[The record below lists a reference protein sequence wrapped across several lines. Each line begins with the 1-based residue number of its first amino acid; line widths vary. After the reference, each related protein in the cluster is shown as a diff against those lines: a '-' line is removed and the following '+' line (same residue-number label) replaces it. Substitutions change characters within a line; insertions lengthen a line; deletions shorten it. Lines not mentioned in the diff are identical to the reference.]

1 MNFSM
6 NTRLASNKPA
16 SLQVS
21 PLGLGTST
29 LASLRGGLSVAESD
43 RLLATASEG
52 GIKLID
58 TADSYA
64 SGECERLLGRLLRHR
79 RDAFQVMTKAGY
91 TSADLRG
98 PLHHLNPFLKKLK
111 HKLGARQDFR
121 PERIG
126 YCLRRSLQRLR
137 ADHVAIFVLHDP
149 PAEALV
155 DGTLFA
161 ELTKLK
167 AAGLAARLGISSGDD
182 DALRLA
188 LAWPDCE
195 VIQTPLIGEGGL
207 AAPLREAGPG
217 RPCIVLNHVSL
228 GGRLPGTERDADSV
242 VLPWRDKITRR
253 AAELGVGPHGA
264 LLRVALEETGAE
276 AVLTGTR
283 HPGHLADNC
292 RAVMALSNAGS

>member
-1 MNFSM
+1 MSFS
-6 NTRLASNKPA
+6 R
-16 SLQVS
+16 
-21 PLGLGTST
+21 LGLGTGT
-29 LASLRGGLSVAESD
+29 LASLRGGLSVAEAD

-52 GIKLID
+52 GITLID

-64 SGECERLLGRLLRHR
+64 SGECERLLGRLLKHR

-91 TSADLRG
+91 ASADLRG
-98 PLHHLNPFLKKLK
+98 PLHRLNPFLKQLK
-111 HKLGARQDFR
+111 HKLGARQNFR

-126 YCLRRSLQRLR
+126 HCLRRSLQRLR
-137 ADHVAIFVLHDP
+137 TDHVAIFVLHDP

-155 DGTLFA
+155 NGALFE
-161 ELTKLK
+161 ELSKLK
-167 AAGLAARLGISSGDD
+167 GAGLAVRLGISSGDD

-195 VIQTPLIGEGGL
+195 VIQTPLIGDGGL
-207 AAPLREAGPG
+207 AAPLREAGSH

-228 GGRLPGTERDADSV
+228 GGRLPATEGTADPAV
-242 VLPWRDKITRR
+242 RTLQEKVARR
-253 AAELGVGPHGA
+253 AAELGVGPHAA

-283 HPGHLADNC
+283 HCGHLAENC
-292 RAVMALSNAGS
+292 RAVMALPNANS